1 MEICTV
7 SSCTA
12 SIINE
17 FSKTNEKKNYLIFLN
32 FENSLQCLKFC
43 IIFFSFFASFKN
55 LSFGKGVDLFIDVLN
70 QVWQLIITLLPNKFL
85 FKAAS
90 CFWTQC
96 VGRFLSRIQNV
107 SDLQN
112 REKWLW
118 SYFLIF
124 PPASPKKMIMFWEQT
139 ILQ

>member
-17 FSKTNEKKNYLIFLN
+17 FSKTNEKKNFLIFSN
-32 FENSLQCLKFC
+32 FENSLQSLKFC
-43 IIFFSFFASFKN
+43 IIFFSFFASFKS
-55 LSFGKGVDLFIDVLN
+55 LSFGKGVDLFVDVLN
-70 QVWQLIITLLPNKFL
+70 QDWQLIITLLTNKFL

-96 VGRFLSRIQNV
+96 VSRFLLRIQNV

-124 PPASPKKMIMFWEQT
+124 LPASPKKMIMFWEQT